1 MALGLHGHPGAA
13 AASPVVEEEPQEG
26 VPARLP
32 RLGGSPAW
40 ERAKKAKIAKLGNAQ
55 VGEIS
60 LTRCK
65 FADKLSI
72 IGHRHMVDM
81 GILEQLH

>member
-13 AASPVVEEEPQEG
+13 AASHVMEEQQQEH
-26 VPARLP
+26 VPALLP

-55 VGEIS
+55 VGKITLA
-60 LTRCK
+60 LT
-65 FADKLSI
+65 S
-72 IGHRHMVDM
+72 
-81 GILEQLH
+81 